1 MLVLPVLAYLWP
13 DFQLRRRLRPRNLQD
28 VDLLPQVKTF
38 SQHLKTVLGSLQK
51 MCRSECAHRQ
61 DIFGDDD
68 DDGEEGYFGS
78 ECGCRSFTHAAR
90 HFSSFLVI
98 SRKGRFSRSPRL
110 LLLLLLLW
118 FLRRRTNAVPAHHSL
133 SVRSE
138 TRVRE
143 SVRSRLPF
151 SKACLQHYQTVIQPC
166 MWFLHDGTER

>member
-1 MLVLPVLAYLWP
+1 MTGL
-13 DFQLRRRLRPRNLQD
+13 QHGQLQD

-98 SRKGRFSRSPRL
+98 SRKGRFSRSSPSSSPSSPL
-110 LLLLLLLW
+110 VVSAAADECSACPS
-118 FLRRRTNAVPAHHSL
+118 FPF
-133 SVRSE
+133 RSF
-138 TRVRE
+138 RVRE

-166 MWFLHDGTER
+166 MWFLHDGTG